1 MNKVVCV
8 MVMSC
13 FLFTFGC
20 KVPYLKNDPGRPLT
34 DEEVR
39 QKRKDAIAQ
48 TAAVCGLVAATVAHL
63 KTKDTKKSIFWGVIG
78 GLGCGLFTYEYTK
91 NLDKKREE
99 LKGREADLDAQLKY
113 ARAVNEETK
122 RYNEITTLEIE
133 NIERRVNEGEAK
145 KKRLQ
150 AVEYRLEE
158 DKENLSKTIADLQA
172 YRAGVIKGKDSQE
185 KQRVADLDKQIREL
199 QAQLDVLEN
208 NTQKVA
214 SLKKRVEV

>member
-1 MNKVVCV
+1 
-8 MVMSC
+8 MV
-13 FLFTFGC
+13 
-20 KVPYLKNDPGRPLT
+20 PA
-34 DEEVR
+34 E
-39 QKRKDAIAQ
+39 
-48 TAAVCGLVAATVAHL
+48 ATH
-63 KTKDTKKSIFWGVIG
+63 
-78 GLGCGLFTYEYTK
+78 
-91 NLDKKREE
+91 
-99 LKGREADLDAQLKY
+99 
-113 ARAVNEETK
+113 RAVNEETK